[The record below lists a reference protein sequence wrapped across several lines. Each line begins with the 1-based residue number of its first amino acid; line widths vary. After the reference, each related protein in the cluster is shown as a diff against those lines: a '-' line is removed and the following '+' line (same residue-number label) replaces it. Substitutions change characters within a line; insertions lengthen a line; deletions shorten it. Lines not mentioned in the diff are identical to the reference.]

1 MLILNFTANLDRAGN
16 TRVYFIL
23 EVAKE
28 TIPDFSQGLVK
39 ILKKYYRIY
48 CKIIFNLNIY
58 KMTQYNSL
66 NVKLSNSQLN
76 KLKSA
81 IKNESDVVLRLSS
94 NVIGNSSDN
103 TNFPHELFLTNR
115 QVANIC
121 KAFANNLSTDTKF
134 SKAQLS
140 KMIQSG
146 GFLGKLLG
154 PLLKTG
160 LPLIKSVIKP
170 LAKSVLVPLGLT
182 AAASA
187 ADAGIHKKV
196 LGSGS
201 DHNNTILII
210 SNDEMD
216 DILKI
221 VKSLE
226 DSGVL
231 LKGVSERIQKE
242 AKEQRGG
249 FLSMLLGTLGA
260 SLLGDIL
267 SKGLSGKGVIRAG
280 EGSKRS
286 SLKNFDSAASFNK
299 L

>member
-1 MLILNFTANLDRAGN
+1 
-16 TRVYFIL
+16 
-23 EVAKE
+23 
-28 TIPDFSQGLVK
+28 
-39 ILKKYYRIY
+39 
-48 CKIIFNLNIY
+48 
-58 KMTQYNSL
+58 MTQYNSL
-66 NVKLSNSQLN
+66 NAKLSNSQLS

-81 IKNESDVVLRLSS
+81 IKNEADIVLRLSS
-94 NVIGNSSDN
+94 NMVGNSGDN
-103 TNFPHELFLTNR
+103 TNFPHELLLTNR
-115 QVANIC
+115 QVANIR
-121 KAFANNLSTDTKF
+121 KAFANHLSTDIKL
-134 SKAQLS
+134 SKTQLS

-187 ADAGIHKKV
+187 GDAGTHEKI
-196 LGSGS
+196 LGFGKANN
-201 DHNNTILII
+201 NNTILII

-216 DILKI
+216 YILKI

-231 LKGVSERIQKE
+231 LKGVSETIQNE
-242 AKEQRGG
+242 AKEQRGR

-260 SLLGDIL
+260 SLLGIL
-267 SKGLSGKGVIRAG
+267 LTKNLSGKELIR
-280 EGSKRS
+280 
-286 SLKNFDSAASFNK
+286 
-299 L
+299 